1 MARKLVLKDELLSIL
16 NSKISKYEEC
26 ENCMFMSIL
35 ELNEENEDGCNWIGA
50 NLELICD
57 RESSEKC
64 SPFVSKVLSE
74 AGMKYN
80 IKDRYDICSEFLVTN
95 LPNIVSGFL
104 FVNFPNK
111 SIISRI

>member
-1 MARKLVLKDELLSIL
+1 MVRKLVLKDELLSML
-16 NSKISKYEEC
+16 NSKLSKYEEC

-57 RESSEKC
+57 GESSEKC

-80 IKDRYDICSEFLVTN
+80 IK
-95 LPNIVSGFL
+95 
-104 FVNFPNK
+104 K
-111 SIISRI
+111 